1 MKLFLAAIIV
11 LIVIVV
17 VGEVFKKPL
26 SSEKESA
33 DKFMDRLILKSS
45 AFQNNDF
52 IPKKFTCAGE
62 NINPPLEIGNV
73 PEGARSLVL
82 IMDDPDARLPM
93 SERGD
98 GGQAT
103 GGVTWDHWLL
113 WNIPPET
120 QSIKEDDVPIYA
132 VQGTTSFGDLKY
144 GGPCPPASPKRERGE
159 LPGKAHRY
167 MFKLYALDRK
177 LSLTRGAVKSEIEK
191 AMEENILAETVL
203 IGLYERK

>member
-11 LIVIVV
+11 LIVIVA

-33 DKFMDRLILKSS
+33 DKFMDGLILKSS
-45 AFQNNDF
+45 AFQNNGF

-82 IMDDPDARLPM
+82 IMDDPDAT
-93 SERGD
+93 D
-98 GGQAT
+98 
-103 GGVTWDHWLL
+103 GVTWDHWLL
-113 WNIPPET
+113 WNIPPGT
-120 QSIKEDDVPIYA
+120 QSINEDDVPIYA

-144 GGPCPPASPKRERGE
+144 GGPCPP
-159 LPGKAHRY
+159 PGKAHRY
-167 MFKLYALDRK
+167 MFKLYALDKK

-191 AMEENILAETVL
+191 AMEGNILAQAVL